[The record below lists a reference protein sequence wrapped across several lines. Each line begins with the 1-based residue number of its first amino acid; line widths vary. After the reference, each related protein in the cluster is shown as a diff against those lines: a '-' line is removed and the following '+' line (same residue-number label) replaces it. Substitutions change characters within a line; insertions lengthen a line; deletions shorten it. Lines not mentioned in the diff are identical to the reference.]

1 MREEHKAIRQ
11 VLAEA
16 GVLSWALA
24 QVGSEQELY
33 RLFQDDF
40 ESLVAM
46 CQE

>member
-1 MREEHKAIRQ
+1 MPKEHAEIRQ

-24 QVGSEQELY
+24 QVGSERELY

-40 ESLVAM
+40 ESLVTL
-46 CQE
+46 CRQ